1 MNNSIVLAPAK
12 PITLLDP
19 RDFLPLWIE
28 HLKLR
33 EQAQELTADTIST
46 YIGGA
51 RRFLDW
57 LTDNPS
63 PEAILAWKAYMLTSK
78 YKGSTVNAWL
88 SGVRSFFSWLAE
100 THQIPFDPAEH
111 IKGVTRKGTTQRHGR
126 QNLTDQEAIRL
137 MNTPDR
143 DTPQGKRDYA
153 IIMLMLY
160 AGPRSISIFRADL
173 EDLGTEGGKTV
184 LFTQGKGHH
193 DKDAILV
200 LTPEVA
206 EALHEWL
213 AVRGSKPGAL
223 FTSLA
228 HRNCGERLG
237 RRSIRGSVKK
247 NLLRA
252 GIVSKTKTTHSLRHT
267 AATSAVNHGASL
279 QDVQAMLDH
288 NSIDTT
294 MIYFHQAKRVSN
306 SAEEKISYTE

>member
-1 MNNSIVLAPAK
+1 
-12 PITLLDP
+12 
-19 RDFLPLWIE
+19 
-28 HLKLR
+28 
-33 EQAQELTADTIST
+33 
-46 YIGGA
+46 
-51 RRFLDW
+51 
-57 LTDNPS
+57 
-63 PEAILAWKAYMLTSK
+63 
-78 YKGSTVNAWL
+78 
-88 SGVRSFFSWLAE
+88 
-100 THQIPFDPAEH
+100 
-111 IKGVTRKGTTQRHGR
+111 
-126 QNLTDQEAIRL
+126 

-252 GIVSKTKTTHSLRHT
+252 EIVSKTKTTHSLRHT

-294 MIYFHQAKRVSN
+294 MIYFHQANRVSN
-306 SAEEKISYTE
+306 SAEEKISYEDEL